1 MLWQAVRR
9 WGWNQWC
16 ALNHEDW
23 ACWTTQ
29 PLMTTSDPWGHPLS
43 SIHPIFSFKNNYIIF
58 LLIFLNNLLCKIS
71 DFHLFVVK
79 IKQLPIRNW
88 RFRSWGWAYG
98 HYSPQGYF
106 LPQSSCWKEFFF
118 FSLKLFNFSPKY
130 FKWKIYMKKL
140 VGSCDSSN
148 MKFWCWLL

>member
-1 MLWQAVRR
+1 MFGVAGVPCEEILLFLRCEGKEKKKRWISVVISRRMLWQAVRR

-58 LLIFLNNLLCKIS
+58 LLIFLINLLCKIS

-106 LPQSSCWKEFFF
+106 LSQSSCWKEFFF
-118 FSLKLFNFSPKY
+118 SL
-130 FKWKIYMKKL
+130 
-140 VGSCDSSN
+140 
-148 MKFWCWLL
+148 